1 VCGSTT
7 MGYLDYTGLL
17 AGIIDPH
24 VDLGTC
30 VATLKHILWE
40 TFEKCRRYYT
50 FWFWLLTASTSLGFS
65 LFANLGNL
73 VMQGSLSL
81 VQAKSARAPAGVVD
95 KVFGGFIESLHCNI
109 SLPSPNH

>member
-65 LFANLGNL
+65 LFAKFEPREP
-73 VMQGSLSL
+73 SD
-81 VQAKSARAPAGVVD
+81 AGLT
-95 KVFGGFIESLHCNI
+95 KPRPG
-109 SLPSPNH
+109 